1 MKLARAGAFL
11 GTLAVATSASVFFA
25 APAFAHNQDF
35 IAGCQGEK
43 STLTIKATQYDKHE
57 ANKNTVKV
65 SLDGKEIDSQSFD
78 KNFEKT
84 YTSDSKV
91 ELTYTIVIE
100 AWNDPIDEQNN
111 KKWSIRGTK
120 TVPSC
125 VEEEEPPAEQPPAE
139 EPPGEEPPAE
149 QPPAEQPPAE
159 QPPAQES
166 SVAVSPT
173 TTVAPTSVV
182 PIAAEETP
190 LANTGASIAIPLVIG
205 VVLLGGGA
213 ALLIMQRRRAARD

>member
-25 APAFAHNQDF
+25 APAFAHTPKLTP
-35 IAGCQGEK
+35 GCEGEK
-43 STLTIKATQYDKHE
+43 SILTVELKDYVKHNTKKNSVTVSIDGEVVDTAEFDKKFDKKTYSKSSAEPVIFTVDIKAWDD
-57 ANKNTVKV
+57 V
-65 SLDGKEIDSQSFD
+65 DGSKG
-78 KNFEKT
+78 
-84 YTSDSKV
+84 YTKV
-91 ELTYTIVIE
+91 ETRE
-100 AWNDPIDEQNN
+100 
-111 KKWSIRGTK
+111 
-120 TVPSC
+120 VPSC
-125 VEEEEPPAEQPPAE
+125 VEEEEPPVEQPPAE
-139 EPPGEEPPAE
+139 EPPAEE
-149 QPPAEQPPAE
+149 PPAEQPPAE